1 MEGALGW
8 LDAEHIKHVH
18 SFHQSRFV
26 CFLFA
31 VSNVALLYIFAFNAG
46 IFFTF
51 SFLNLHTQ
59 SFNFTNASVFKS
71 TKRRKV
77 RKVSSINAV
86 EEGASLITGSV
97 QIVIVFEIN
106 SGRNVYYL

>member
-1 MEGALGW
+1 MPE
-8 LDAEHIKHVH
+8 
-18 SFHQSRFV
+18 
-26 CFLFA
+26 
-31 VSNVALLYIFAFNAG
+31 LL
-46 IFFTF
+46 FFTF

-59 SFNFTNASVFKS
+59 SFNFTNVSVFKS

-97 QIVIVFEIN
+97 QILIVFEIN
-106 SGRNVYYL
+106 SGRNVYYLFYLCNS